1 MTKHLRFLFVML
13 LAMIW
18 SAGWAAVGDTY
29 KLVTSLEELKS
40 GDVVVLTN
48 STKKGVHKAMGKAVD
63 SKKRKDVTIK
73 IANDEFSYVDGI
85 DEITLEKATDCWYFK
100 SELGYIVSS
109 ADAVD
114 VNVKENNSDPETK
127 ANISFNNSKYT
138 VTITFGTSKR
148 ILTYA
153 GKWWGMYT
161 TSTTNPIKLYKKVV
175 TGNLKSTTLFLGD
188 YANKTFSFTNGISDD
203 AFTTPTATVTPA
215 EATGAVKY
223 TSSDNDIVTVADN
236 GQLSFT
242 NKKFG
247 SATISV
253 QFIATG
259 NYANSNIV
267 KYTVE
272 NKELQKTATTVTF
285 GDMSQQTITLIEG
298 DVTGVVFPKASE
310 KNNIAG
316 TVSYESSNTD
326 VAEVDA
332 DGNVTINGA
341 YGESTITATF
351 TPSGETF
358 AVSTDWYK
366 VVNKVN
372 AVFYESFDKYT
383 DVEGGNDGKFSS
395 GSGTISDEN
404 NDIAGWTFLNGY
416 AAKQCVRLGT
426 KNNAGSATTPSI
438 TITGIGV
445 LSFKAAAWKN
455 NAEATNITVSVPEG
469 STLKYNGKTGSSI
482 SVDINK
488 GAWTDIDNIEISGA
502 KTFTITFAGN
512 AGNNRFFL
520 DEVMVKN
527 VSESGETTT
536 ITLDENS
543 ESNTIEAKT
552 GVNVTLKRT
561 MVKDEWNTICLPFD
575 VSKEKAQKAFGE
587 GVKIAQ
593 LDDKNSTG
601 NTLKFVNM
609 TDCGMEATVP
619 YLIKPSKENTSNEY
633 VFENVNVVADD
644 INKKYETTEG
654 YLVFKGIYNMMDIT
668 KDVVDNVDATY
679 YAAFLGAGNKIY
691 KAGTG
696 KTKGFRAYFAIPKS
710 ASASALRVVIDGTA
724 TSIKNIDSEV
734 VESNAPV
741 YNLQGQRVD
750 GNNLTPGIYVKAGKK
765 FVVK

>member
-148 ILTYA
+148 ILTYG

-175 TGNLKSTTLFLGD
+175 TGNLKSTTLSLGD

-247 SATISV
+247 SATISA

-259 NYANSNIV
+259 DYANSNTV

-351 TPSGETF
+351 TPSGETY
-358 AVSTDWYK
+358 AESTDWYK
-366 VVNKVN
+366 VKNKRSVVEGTITFDNKNDAFVSLGSYN
-372 AVFYESFDKYT
+372 ANSRSLNFISDSKESFAFECTNVRTGDTYKCLQMKRK
-383 DVEGGNDGKFSS
+383 EGKIVSPTFSKF
-395 GSGTISDEN
+395 T
-404 NDIAGWTFLNGY
+404 NGY
-416 AAKQCVRLGT
+416 KVHITYSSSKALTLSVGDTNEVGTTTSDNNKNGLG
-426 KNNAGSATTPSI
+426 AD
-438 TITGIGV
+438 V
-445 LSFKAAAWKN
+445 
-455 NAEATNITVSVPEG
+455 
-469 STLKYNGKTGSSI
+469 SI
-482 SVDINK
+482 SVPVNGPFIVTAGDAVTYISK
-488 GAWTDIDNIEISGA
+488 IEIIPN
-502 KTFTITFAGN
+502 KV
-512 AGNNRFFL
+512 
-520 DEVMVKN
+520 D
-527 VSESGETTT
+527 ETTT
-536 ITLDENS
+536 ITLNENS

-552 GVNVTLKRT
+552 GVNVTLKRS
-561 MVKDEWNTICLPFD
+561 MVANEWNTICLPFD
-575 VSKEKAQKAFGE
+575 VSAEQATTAFGE
-587 GVKIAQ
+587 GVKIAE
-593 LDDKNSTG
+593 LNANSTG
-601 NTLKFVNM
+601 NTLSFNSVNAIS
-609 TDCGMEATVP
+609 ATKP

-633 VFENVNVVADD
+633 VFKNVNVVADD
-644 INKKYETTEG
+644 INKKYEITEG
-654 YLVFKGIYNMMDIT
+654 YLAFKGIYNMMDIT

-696 KTKGFRAYFAIPKS
+696 MTKGFRAYFAIPKS